1 MAHSNHLALAAPAC
15 DSVLAPVSDHA
26 APQADNRD
34 DPCRRGEASA
44 TQGGPAGLEKELL
57 MLRKRC
63 RARELALASMAGAV
77 STLRRANRALS
88 DENTLLRQQVS
99 ELRERSSADRRSPD
113 VRSRGSLVATD
124 G

>member
-1 MAHSNHLALAAPAC
+1 MAHSKHLALAAPTC
-15 DSVLAPVSDHA
+15 DSVLGPVSDRA
-26 APQADNRD
+26 APQADKD
-34 DPCRRGEASA
+34 DRCRRGEPSA
-44 TQGGPAGLEKELL
+44 TESGSAGLEKELL

-77 STLRRANRALS
+77 GTLRHANRALS

-99 ELRERSSADRRSPD
+99 ELRERSSADRRSTD
-113 VRSRGSLVATD
+113 VRGRGSLVVTD